1 MTGWIGV
8 AIGDVL
14 GIGPEVTLK
23 ALAQEAGLDQTHYLL
38 IGDWASLHRLSLNL
52 GLPLRL
58 ERSEEASI
66 QSRFVVVDPRPTP
79 LPSALTPGSPAA
91 AEAALVWL
99 SEGAQRCL
107 RHELDALITA
117 PVNKESILRS
127 GKNFVGQTEYLS
139 ELAGVDRTAMMLVG
153 TDPYGHSLR
162 VALVTTHIPL
172 KLVPHHLAASR
183 IEDVIWLAAQAC
195 QDLGLSR
202 ARIGVCGLN
211 PHAGEGGELGDE
223 ELRLVTPAIQAARL
237 RGVEVEGPFAAD
249 TLFYQAYHGHYDV
262 VVALY
267 HDQGLVPLKMVA
279 FDTGVNWTLGLPFIR
294 TSPDHGTAYDIA
306 GQNRANPSS
315 MLAALRLAKKL
326 AQRRG

>member
-8 AIGDVL
+8 SIGDVM
-14 GIGPEVTLK
+14 GIGPEVVLK
-23 ALAQEAGLDQTHYLL
+23 ALGQEAAVDQTHYLI
-38 IGDWASLHRLSLNL
+38 IGDWDCLNRLNVSL
-52 GLPLRL
+52 GFPLRL
-58 ERSEEASI
+58 ERSEDASI
-66 QSRFVVVDPRPTP
+66 QSRFVVFNPCPAP
-79 LPSALTPGSPAA
+79 LPSTLTPGSPAA
-91 AEAALVWL
+91 SQAALTWL
-99 SEGAQRCL
+99 TEAAQRCL

-139 ELAGVDRTAMMLVG
+139 QLAGIERTAMMLLG
-153 TDPYGHSLR
+153 TDPHGHSLR

-172 KLVPHHLAASR
+172 KVVPHQLAQSR
-183 IEDVIWLAAQAC
+183 IEEVIGLAAEAC
-195 QDLGLSR
+195 HDLGLSR

-211 PHAGEGGELGDE
+211 PHAGEGGELGNE
-223 ELRLVTPAIQAARL
+223 ELTLVTPAIQAARL
-237 RGVEVEGPFAAD
+237 SGLEVEGPFAAD
-249 TLFYQAYHGHYDV
+249 SLFYQAYHGHYDV

-267 HDQGLVPLKMVA
+267 HDQGLIPLKMVA

-315 MLAALRLAKKL
+315 MLAALQLAKKL
-326 AQRRG
+326 VQRRG